1 MVEPAPPAGPSAAR
15 LAEYRR
21 KLEEFEAL
29 GLDTAPLQRVLE
41 ESPDEFEREAE
52 AFLRRE
58 LTGEEPPAEEAVA
71 PEPAEEAVAPEPAEE
86 AVAPEPAEEAGTP
99 EPAEEAGTP
108 EPAEEAGTPEPAEEA
123 VAPEPGAEPAAA
135 PAAPGTTGGRA
146 EEQVG
151 AQAAEVPEAS
161 LEKAAD
167 AEAGPEGGEVPED
180 RETAGS
186 QEGVEVPPETP
197 GAEPAAKDGAVEP
210 AATGGTEAPPE
221 AEDGAAEAGAGEPA
235 KEPAAEREVHAPET
249 APTIPPVPAQ
259 AEPARDAIEEAMQ
272 EEVEEA
278 IAEEVEAEP
287 AAAEEARASTPAPPP
302 APPPLAAGDSL
313 ALGARPTV
321 KVEVPTDAP
330 AKASAK
336 GSDAATP
343 TKKPPPP
350 GAAKAPGAAP
360 KAAGSV
366 RPVKLAAPS
375 KARAPPLGTRPAATG
390 AGPGAAEVL
399 PAPRKTRRGAATAGA
414 VALILVATVG
424 LYVLLANAAP
434 VAVLDVGAGPFQ
446 AGEVIGF
453 NANRSSDP
461 NQDPMS
467 FAWEFGDGSTAR
479 GSYVQHAYVRSGTY
493 AVNLTVTDT
502 EGLST
507 RAHQDIPVTPGT
519 IVPPPYRYGDRLNA
533 DVSGTSLVEATGQNP
548 PPLGS
553 FKASLPPIESTERT
567 YYIWGVNL
575 SYTGTQERTIGPQ
588 SISVADGFLVQQDT
602 YESRRFLDLTLSGV
616 VENDSPRGELM
627 YTGSSDV
634 IQSDFLTIQSNDT
647 VRRTSSQDTTVE
659 IQETDPVT
667 TLQSSARMIEYP
679 DLASAADQ
687 LRLESIYA
695 GKEFSTEDTQRG
707 SLRAEGY
714 DWTWDTE
721 GTEIVAGQLA
731 VKLNFT
737 FAGAVPGANFL
748 KLHVT
753 LWLSSASSFPLKEVY
768 YVWSIEAGRTYESLF
783 TSVATGPGT
792 AGSTAIPYAD
802 GTGSYP
808 PPAASSFAPLGP
820 TPRGGSLP
828 DFAFGPGE
836 AYAEARADNN
846 DFDQFLQSNP
856 NAYAVNG
863 SYGLN
868 VGNPRWLLDFHQ
880 NGSGETMR
888 IDVERAGTTQ
898 VRTAPGQDEA
908 DLSAADIGSVVSI
921 DYCTALLEDEDQAAA
936 LFPGG
941 VLTSLHANFTIRSSL
956 SVPSLSFNAAS
967 AATRSDLAY
976 AFGVESRPDETN
988 RVRAYVDAATGQLSF
1003 SLWETGDSLP

>member
-1 MVEPAPPAGPSAAR
+1 M
-15 LAEYRR
+15 AEYRR

-58 LTGEEPPAEEAVA
+58 LTGEEPPAEEPVA
-71 PEPAEEAVAPEPAEE
+71 PEPAEEPVAPEPAE
-86 AVAPEPAEEAGTP
+86 
-99 EPAEEAGTP
+99 
-108 EPAEEAGTPEPAEEA
+108 
-123 VAPEPGAEPAAA
+123 EPAAA
-135 PAAPGTTGGRA
+135 PAAPGATGEHGEEPLGA
-146 EEQVG
+146 EAPG
-151 AQAAEVPEAS
+151 GPEAS
-161 LEKAAD
+161 SEKAAD
-167 AEAGPEGGEVPED
+167 AEAGPEGGEVPEG
-180 RETAGS
+180 RETAGRE
-186 QEGVEVPPETP
+186 EGVEVAPETP
-197 GAEPAAKDGAVEP
+197 DGESAAKDGAIGP
-210 AATGGTEAPPE
+210 AATEGTDALPDPEDAPPE
-221 AEDGAAEAGAGEPA
+221 ASAGEPA
-235 KEPAAEREVHAPET
+235 KEAAAGQEVPTPQT
-249 APTIPPVPAQ
+249 APPVPPVKAQ

-272 EEVEEA
+272 EELEEA
-278 IAEEVEAEP
+278 IAEEVDAEP
-287 AAAEEARASTPAPPP
+287 AAADEAPASTPAAPP
-302 APPPLAAGDSL
+302 APPPVPPPLAGGDSL
-313 ALGARPTV
+313 ALDARPTV
-321 KVEVPTDAP
+321 KVEVPKEAP
-330 AKASAK
+330 AKAGAK
-336 GSDAATP
+336 GSDAAAP
-343 TKKPPPP
+343 IKKPPPPGASKKPPPP
-350 GAAKAPGAAP
+350 GAAKAPAAAP
-360 KAAGSV
+360 TAAGPV
-366 RPVKLAAPS
+366 RPVKLVTTS
-375 KARAPPLGTRPAATG
+375 KAKAPPLGARPAATA

-399 PAPRKTRRGAATAGA
+399 PAPKKTRRGAATAGA

-424 LYVLLANAAP
+424 VYFLLANAAP

-446 AGEVIGF
+446 AGEAIGF
-453 NANRSSDP
+453 SANRSSDA
-461 NQDPMS
+461 NEDPLS
-467 FAWEFGDGSTAR
+467 FAWEFGDGSTAS

-507 RAHQDIPVTPGT
+507 RAQEAVTVTPGT
-519 IVPPPYRYGDRLNA
+519 IVLPPYRYGDRLNA

-588 SISVADGFLVQQDT
+588 SVSVADGFLVQQDT

-616 VENDSPRGELM
+616 VENDSPVGELT
-627 YTGSSDV
+627 YTGNSLV

-647 VRRTSSQDTTVE
+647 VRRLSTQDTTVE

-695 GKEFSTEDTQRG
+695 GKEFSTEDTQSG

-737 FAGAVPGANFL
+737 FADTVPGASFL

-753 LWLSSASSFPLKEVY
+753 MWLSSASSFPLKEVY
-768 YVWSIEAGRTYESLF
+768 YVWSIEAGRTYESMF
-783 TSVATGPGT
+783 TSVATALGT
-792 AGSTAIPYAD
+792 VGSTAIPYAD

-808 PPAASSFAPLGP
+808 PPPASSLAPLGP
-820 TPRGGSLP
+820 TPRGGLLP
-828 DFAFGPGE
+828 DFAFSPGE
-836 AYAEARADNN
+836 AYAEALANN
-846 DFDQFLQSNP
+846 SDFNQFLQANP

-863 SYGLN
+863 SYGLS
-868 VGNPRWLLDFHQ
+868 VGNPRWLLDFDQ
-880 NGSGETMR
+880 NGSGATMR
-888 IDVERAGTTQ
+888 IDVERAGVTQ
-898 VRTAPGQDEA
+898 VRTPPGEDDA

-921 DYCTALLEDEDQAAA
+921 DYCTALLEDEEQAAA
-936 LFPGG
+936 LLPGG

-988 RVRAYVDAATGQLSF
+988 RVRAYVDATTGQLSF